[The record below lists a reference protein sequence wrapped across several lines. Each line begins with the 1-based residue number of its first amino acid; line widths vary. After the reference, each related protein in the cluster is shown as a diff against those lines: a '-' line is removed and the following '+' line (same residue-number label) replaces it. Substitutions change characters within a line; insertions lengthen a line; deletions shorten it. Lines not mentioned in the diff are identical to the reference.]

1 MKRIALLL
9 ILFCF
14 VGVAYA
20 TTIDIQY
27 SHNNT
32 TTDIYYACNEGYNTT
47 TNNSLSAENLSVVI
61 IKDQIVSED
70 IITNPEKLM
79 DIKYFTLFVFL
90 TLFIVSIIVL
100 IKIIKR
106 II

>member
-1 MKRIALLL
+1 MKKISFLILL
-9 ILFCF
+9 IFIS
-14 VGVAYA
+14 VAHA
-20 TTIDIQY
+20 TTIDIHY
-27 SHNNT
+27 PHNNT
-32 TTDIYYACNEGYNTT
+32 TTDIYYACNDGYNLT
-47 TNNSLSAENLSVVI
+47 TNNTISETNLSVII

-70 IITNPEKLM
+70 MITNPEKLM

-90 TLFIVSIIVL
+90 ILFIVSIIVL